1 MNTENK
7 SKNGWGGK
15 RANTGGARKG
25 AGRKK
30 LPEEDKKKTYV
41 IFFRINEEE
50 NELLKKY
57 AEENN
62 LSVGLF
68 SKKTVL
74 KAIGF
79 DNDIQQ

>member
-1 MNTENK
+1 MSEEKNTAK
-7 SKNGWGGK
+7 STGTW
-15 RANTGGARKG
+15 GGARAG

-30 LPEEDKKKTYV
+30 KEGKDKTYV

-50 NELLKKY
+50 NNLLKKY

-68 SKKTVL
+68 SKKAVL
-74 KAIGF
+74 KTIGL